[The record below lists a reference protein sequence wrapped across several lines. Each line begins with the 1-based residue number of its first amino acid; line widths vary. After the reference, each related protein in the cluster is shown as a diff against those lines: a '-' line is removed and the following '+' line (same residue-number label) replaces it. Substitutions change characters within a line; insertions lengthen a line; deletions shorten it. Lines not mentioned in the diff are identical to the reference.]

1 MADEAD
7 QFKVGQSV
15 VLEGTG
21 THWNGMTWHATIV
34 DIRGPDEEPR
44 YADTIKVQYS
54 DGGFKRF
61 KKDDFLSNV
70 KGQFAAFGN
79 NLDKFGSED
88 YEWSHDQVKLYHF
101 EDKAFEIHELE
112 HQITRALNK
121 RDFKEAAE
129 LKVSLDALR
138 ETAQYIRAA
147 EAKLL
152 DAVRRE
158 DYNEAELIN
167 AQLLEFAER
176 TKQQASEAGI
186 TPAEEMS
193 LKQIIDKAA
202 KRALGGGLAGAGAMV
217 IQVLSLMWMRTTM
230 NYQYRH
236 GMSTAQAWK
245 LLYKEGGIPRFY
257 RGLTPALMQGPLS
270 RFGDTA
276 ANVGML
282 TLLNSSANTKELPT
296 PVKTFAASSAASAWR
311 VVLMPLD
318 TIKTIMQ
325 VEGTQGIPKL
335 RAKIRTGGPLVMWH
349 GAMGAM
355 GATFAGPSL
364 AFAYHSSN
372 KSSFTCQCDPG
383 HYPWFA
389 TYNTIDELWQP
400 VPKDTISKLGRA
412 ASMGFCASVVS
423 DTVSNSIRVMKTFRQ
438 TSEVPIS
445 YREVAQTI
453 IKQDGLI
460 GLFGRGLQT
469 RILSNGLQGIM
480 FSIAWKFLQEKFMD

>member
-1 MADEAD
+1 MADFNFE
-7 QFKVGQSV
+7 VGQSV

-21 THWNGMTWHATIV
+21 EHWNGLTWHATIV
-34 DIRGPDEEPR
+34 DIRGADEEAR
-44 YADTIKVQYS
+44 YADTVKVQYS
-54 DGGFKRF
+54 DGGYKRF
-61 KKDDFLSNV
+61 KKTDFLMNIQA
-70 KGQFAAFGN
+70 QFTDFDNGR
-79 NLDKFGSED
+79 DHFGSED
-88 YEWSHDQVKLYHF
+88 YEYSHDQVKLYQF
-101 EDKAFEIHELE
+101 KNQAFEIHELE
-112 HQITRALNK
+112 DKIQTALSK
-121 RDFKEAAE
+121 RNFKQAAE

-138 ETAQYIRAA
+138 ETSQYIRAA
-147 EAKLL
+147 EAKLV

-158 DYNEAELIN
+158 DYAEAEVIN

-176 TKQQASEAGI
+176 TKKQASQAGI
-186 TPAEEMS
+186 TPADEMS
-193 LKQIIDKAA
+193 IRQIIDKAA

-236 GMSTAQAWK
+236 GMGTMQAWK
-245 LLYKEGGIPRFY
+245 LLYREGGIPRFY
-257 RGLTPALMQGPLS
+257 RGLAPALMQGPLS

-282 TLLNSSANTKELPT
+282 TLLNSNPSTKDLPT

-325 VEGTQGIPKL
+325 VEGKEGIPKL
-335 RAKIRTGGPLVMWH
+335 RAKIKTGGPRVMWH

-355 GATFAGPSL
+355 GATFA
-364 AFAYHSSN
+364 
-372 KSSFTCQCDPG
+372 G

-400 VPKDTISKLGRA
+400 VPKETLPKLGRA
-412 ASMGFCASVVS
+412 ACMGFCASVVS
-423 DTVSNSIRVMKTFRQ
+423 DTVSNSIRVMKTYRQ

-453 IKQDGLI
+453 IKQDGLM

-480 FSIAWKFLQEKFMD
+480 FSIAWKFLQEKIMD